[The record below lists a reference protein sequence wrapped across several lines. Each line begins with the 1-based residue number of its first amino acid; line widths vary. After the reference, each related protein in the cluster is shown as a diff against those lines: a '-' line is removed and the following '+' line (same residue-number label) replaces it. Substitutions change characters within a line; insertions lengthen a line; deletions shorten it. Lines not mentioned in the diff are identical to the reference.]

1 MTDLTAKIA
10 ALPEWA
16 ERVDAEVQ
24 PWQTIVR
31 DRGCALAR
39 LALAREWIE
48 DAHQYDCEVVTDK
61 YPQYAQCTCG
71 RDQLLAALEEPK

>member
-39 LALAREWIE
+39 LALAREIIRTRVQIGSDE
-48 DAHQYDCEVVTDK
+48 DYEEISA
-61 YPQYAQCTCG
+61 
-71 RDQLLAALEEPK
+71 LLAALEEPK